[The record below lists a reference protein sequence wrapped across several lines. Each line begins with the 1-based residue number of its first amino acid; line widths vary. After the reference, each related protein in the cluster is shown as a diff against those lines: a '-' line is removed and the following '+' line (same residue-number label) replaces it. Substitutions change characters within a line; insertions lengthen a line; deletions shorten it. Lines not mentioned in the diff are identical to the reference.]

1 MKEKRKIFALLLDEL
16 VLTGLYFIFKFQL
29 RYFLIFIS
37 LLVLK
42 DIFIIIKAWEILNR
56 EDLLGTETLINRV
69 GVVVEEIDPYGQ
81 IKIGREIWKVESD
94 ERIEEGE
101 KVIVIS
107 VHGLCLKVKKY
118 RGEDNERKRME

>member
-56 EDLLGTETLINRV
+56 ENLLGTETLINRV

-81 IKIGREIWKVESD
+81 IKIGREIWKAESD

-101 KVIVIS
+101 KVIVAS

>member
-56 EDLLGTETLINRV
+56 ENLLGTETLINRV
-69 GVVVEEIDPYGQ
+69 GVVLEEIDPYGQ

-101 KVIVIS
+101 KVIVAS

-118 RGEDNERKRME
+118 RGEDNERKCME